1 MRASRLLS
9 ILMLLQARGGLSAT
23 ALAAELEVSVRTILR
38 DIDQLSAA
46 GVPVWAERGREG
58 GFRLKPGW
66 STQLTGLT
74 GDEAQALQ
82 LAGLPQA
89 ATELG
94 LGEAATRARLK
105 MMAALP
111 ESLRSDAE
119 RLRQRLHIDPVDW
132 YRAAAAPPHLQAV
145 AQAVWKE
152 CVLSMRYASWQGTRS
167 TRIKP
172 LGLVLKAGVWYV
184 MALPEA
190 TSKRPATTTKTTT
203 ACTRQPRPEARI
215 YRLDRIES
223 LDANEKCHFKPPKH
237 FDLATRWKQATESF
251 EASLY
256 TGQAQLR
263 VTEQGLHWVGEAS
276 ARVHAAAWASAQP
289 EPLQAPGQGPVHG
302 PDPAPLHGQPAAAAG
317 PWYRISIPME
327 SLEQAARSYL
337 ALGHHAEVLG
347 PPALRERLAQLSRHL
362 AAVYSPTGKRARARP
377 HHATDALKPQ
387 RARGGAPKPVAG

>member
-9 ILMLLQARGGLSAT
+9 ILMLLQARGGLSAS
-23 ALAAELEVSVRTILR
+23 ALATELEVSVRTILR
-38 DIDQLSAA
+38 DVDQLSAA

-58 GFRLKPGW
+58 GFRLQPGW

-94 LGEAATRARLK
+94 LGEAATSARLK
-105 MMAALP
+105 MLAALP
-111 ESLRSDAE
+111 EALRGDAE

-132 YRAAAAPPHLQAV
+132 YRAATAPPHLQAV
-145 AQAVWKE
+145 ARAVWNE
-152 CVLSMRYASWQGTRS
+152 CVISIRYASWQHTRNN
-167 TRIKP
+167 TVKP

-190 TSKRPATTTKTTT
+190 ASNK
-203 ACTRQPRPEARI
+203 PEPRI

-223 LDANEKCHFKPPKH
+223 LEVQLNRRFKPPKN
-237 FDLATRWKQATESF
+237 FDLAAQWKQATEQF

-256 TGQAQLR
+256 CGHALLR
-263 VTEQGLHWVGEAS
+263 VSEQGLRWVGEAS
-276 ARVHAAAWASAQP
+276 AKVQTAARASAQP
-289 EPLQAPGQGPVHG
+289 EPARGVQ
-302 PDPAPLHGQPAAAAG
+302 AAAEG
-317 PWYRISIPME
+317 RWFRIHIPME
-327 SLEQAARSYL
+327 SVEQAARQYL

-347 PPALRERLAQLSRHL
+347 PPALREQMAQLSL
-362 AAVYSPTGKRARARP
+362 QVAALYGANTTARNKAVELKRRP
-377 HHATDALKPQ
+377 AAG
-387 RARGGAPKPVAG
+387 AAPKPRAR